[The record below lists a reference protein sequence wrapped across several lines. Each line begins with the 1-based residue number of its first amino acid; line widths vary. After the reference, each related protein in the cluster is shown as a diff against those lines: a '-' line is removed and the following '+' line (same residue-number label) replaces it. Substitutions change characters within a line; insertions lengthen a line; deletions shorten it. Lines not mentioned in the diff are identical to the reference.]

1 MKQHIAVML
10 AIAVTILT
18 PRTGVN
24 WFDDGLTVHKETYYN
39 LSMNRVVANAH
50 SKGLVGE
57 YWEREDGMKMFG
69 PCVIVAANQQ
79 KHPYGSHVFTSRGVG
94 IVLDTGEFAS
104 SNPEQYDLA
113 VTW

>member
-18 PRTGVN
+18 PRSGVN
-24 WFDDGLTVHKETYYN
+24 WFNDGLTVHKETYYN

-69 PCVIVAANQQ
+69 SYIIVATNQQ
-79 KHPYGSHVFTSRGVG
+79 KHPYGSLVSTSRGVG
-94 IVLDTGEFAS
+94 IVLDTGEFAK